1 MRRAARA
8 DQHAAHEQLHEVLR
22 EPAER
27 GDAADE
33 SDAPGEHVLARVQ
46 VHQARQGD
54 PDQHVEDNVGG
65 PQEEAK
71 LLVRQV
77 KIALDVLGHHAE
89 DLRVQKIQRRS
100 ENDHGEAVIGHTA
113 GRPPLRLRS
122 GLRPL
127 TDRPGYLRDHWLPLV
142 RTALGK
148 RRTVCVGYNMTCGGL
163 SSALW
168 AAHRRRRQRGKRAM
182 QNLPGKTAFV
192 TGGAS
197 GIGLGI
203 AKALLGAGMNVV
215 IADIREDH
223 LTAATA
229 ELGAAERVLAL
240 KLDVTD
246 RAAYARA
253 ADAAEARFRKIHV
266 LCNNAGVGVVGPTE
280 LATFAD
286 WDWVLGVNLGGTVN
300 GIVILLPR
308 IMRHGEGGH
317 IVNTASMSGLVP
329 HPGATLYGTSK
340 GAVVAMIE
348 CMRGEL
354 EPHGIM
360 CSAFSPGAVQ
370 SNIAKAGKTRPASL
384 ADTGYTETDKRR
396 QQAGNFFHL
405 FRTKEEVGQRVLRG
419 ILNDE
424 LYIMTHSE
432 FRQGVEDRAQAMC
445 AAVPDLPENE
455 EYKRTFSFLFVN
467 PIHAAE
473 TARQRSRKYKT

>member
-1 MRRAARA
+1 
-8 DQHAAHEQLHEVLR
+8 
-22 EPAER
+22 
-27 GDAADE
+27 
-33 SDAPGEHVLARVQ
+33 
-46 VHQARQGD
+46 
-54 PDQHVEDNVGG
+54 
-65 PQEEAK
+65 
-71 LLVRQV
+71 
-77 KIALDVLGHHAE
+77 
-89 DLRVQKIQRRS
+89 
-100 ENDHGEAVIGHTA
+100 
-113 GRPPLRLRS
+113 
-122 GLRPL
+122 
-127 TDRPGYLRDHWLPLV
+127 
-142 RTALGK
+142 
-148 RRTVCVGYNMTCGGL
+148 
-163 SSALW
+163 
-168 AAHRRRRQRGKRAM
+168 M

-203 AKALLGAGMNVV
+203 AKALLGAGMKVV

-223 LTAATA
+223 LASATA
-229 ELGAAERVLAL
+229 ELGAPERVLAL
-240 KLDVTD
+240 ELDVTD

-286 WDWVLGVNLGGTVN
+286 WDWVLGVNLGGVVN
-300 GIVILLPR
+300 GIVTLLPR

-360 CSAFSPGAVQ
+360 CSAFCPGAVQ
-370 SNIAKAGKTRPASL
+370 SNIAEAGKTRPASL

-396 QQAGNFFHL
+396 QQAGDFFHL
-405 FRTKEEVGQRVLRG
+405 FRTKEKVGQRVLEG

-424 LYIMTHSE
+424 LYILTHSE

-455 EYKRTFSFLFVN
+455 EYKRTFSFLFAN